1 MAKLT
6 KSEKIKVGVAIA
18 LIVLIIGCAFGV
30 SITPRG
36 LSLFQV
42 NLGGWGDGDTWG
54 GSWQTVGTWKES
66 ADGISVI
73 EAQADAADIV
83 LKRGAGEQ
91 VVVHEQAMLRGGA
104 KKPATTTDATVSDG
118 TLTVR
123 EQGLGVINGGSR
135 RIVIEVPSALEGT
148 LKTVGLSA
156 SAGDVVADGIA
167 VGAVALDSSAG
178 DVSVRDVDAD
188 SLAASSSAG
197 DISATFARQL
207 PRALSLAAGAGDIE
221 FTAPRK
227 SGFTLDLSQGAGDF
241 DHDDVELGTEGGSLY
256 RYGDGSAKVT
266 LQTSAGDVEL
276 AVR

>member
-91 VVVHEQAMLRGGA
+91 VVVHEQAMLRDGA

-123 EQGLGVINGGSR
+123 EHPHHLSQ

-241 DHDDVELGTEGGSLY
+241 DHDGVELGTEGGSLY

>member
-66 ADGISVI
+66 AD
-73 EAQADAADIV
+73 
-83 LKRGAGEQ
+83 EQ
-91 VVVHEQAMLRGGA
+91 VVVHEQAMLRDGA